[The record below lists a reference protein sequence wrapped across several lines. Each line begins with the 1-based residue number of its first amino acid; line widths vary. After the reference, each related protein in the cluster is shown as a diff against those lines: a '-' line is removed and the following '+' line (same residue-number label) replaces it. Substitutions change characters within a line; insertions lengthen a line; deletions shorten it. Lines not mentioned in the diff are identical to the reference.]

1 MMISKDIEELKQ
13 DLKLFRHSLGKLMD
27 LEDMLFLVSEELSGN
42 TIKSPHIKSE
52 DEAKYQSGTMI
63 YKNNICDL
71 IERESELIKQRDYYL
86 YKVKKVESFLRLL
99 ENDEVKLLEYHYWL
113 GFNINT
119 LAKMFY
125 CDKSTMFR
133 KIQSILDKLQPVARK
148 NGV

>member
-1 MMISKDIEELKQ
+1 MIISNNIDELKS
-13 DLKLFRHSLGKLMD
+13 DLKQFRYAVGKLMD

-42 TIKSPHIKSE
+42 TLKSPNIKSE

-99 ENDEVKLLEYHYWL
+99 NDDEVKLLEYHYWYKL
-113 GFNINT
+113 GLRTISKILFLSKDT
-119 LAKMFY
+119 LSRRLSAIYK
-125 CDKSTMFR
+125 K
-133 KIQSILDKLQPVARK
+133 
-148 NGV
+148 

>member
-52 DEAKYQSGTMI
+52 DEAKYQRGTII

-71 IERESELIKQRDYYL
+71 IERESDLVKQRDYYL
-86 YKVKKVESFLRLL
+86 YKVKKVESFLKLL
-99 ENDEVKLLEYHYWL
+99 NDDDVKLLEYHYW
-113 GFNINT
+113 
-119 LAKMFY
+119 
-125 CDKSTMFR
+125 
-133 KIQSILDKLQPVARK
+133 DKLGLRTISKILFLSKDTLSRRLSVIYNK
-148 NGV
+148 